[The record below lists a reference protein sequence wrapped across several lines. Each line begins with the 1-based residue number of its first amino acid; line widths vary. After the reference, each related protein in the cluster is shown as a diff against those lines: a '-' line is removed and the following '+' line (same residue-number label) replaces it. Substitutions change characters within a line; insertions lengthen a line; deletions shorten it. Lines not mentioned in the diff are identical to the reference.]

1 MAKLIK
7 VPDTTNL
14 YYKEITQEYEGRY
27 GVRTKTI
34 KRYTLRYLD
43 SQGKRRQKEIG
54 DDLTLKQLKKIQDE
68 TAKKS
73 EVQRTRK
80 SRKRKPIISMPP
92 VEKKAKYL
100 TVQHL
105 AEYYR
110 DNNID
115 KKTNSR
121 EFRTYELHIKDKYG
135 SRKADTITQQEI
147 KNFYLELQNRF
158 ALKTAGNIILI
169 LKKYFNFA
177 IKEEYFEGKN
187 KLSNIEIVNPNN
199 ERVNFLNKEQIQQ
212 LLEHP
217 KIQSDKELYIFV
229 LLSTRTGA
237 RANSILK
244 IKKADI
250 KLEENT
256 VELHNF
262 KKKATEKKKFLAYF
276 DDMTKRALQD
286 IMNEVGEYDYIIQ
299 TTYASLRKKLQRVL
313 DELFN
318 YKDRDNETALDSKG
332 RVKSSKEH
340 LYSKKDLRTDNQELS
355 KEELEIRATR
365 RKQRIVVHSLRHSFA
380 YNFLNQDGASI
391 FKLKEL
397 LNHSDIKM
405 TLRYAHDDKEV
416 NKQII
421 KGMYD

>member
-1 MAKLIK
+1 MSKLIK
-7 VPDTTNL
+7 VPDTQNL
-14 YYKEITQEYEGRY
+14 YYKEIIQEYEGRY
-27 GVRTKTI
+27 GLRTKTI

-43 SQGKRRQKEIG
+43 SKGKRRQKEIG
-54 DDLTLKQLKKIQDE
+54 DDLTISQLEKIQQSE
-68 TAKKS
+68 AKKS
-73 EVQRTRK
+73 EVQRVRK
-80 SRKRKPIISMPP
+80 SRKRKPIISMPV
-92 VEKKAKYL
+92 VEEKVKFL

-115 KKTNSR
+115 KKSNTR
-121 EFRTYELHIKDKYG
+121 EFRTYELHIKDRYG

-147 KNFYLELQNRF
+147 KNFYIELQNRF

-169 LKKYFNFA
+169 LKKYFNYA

-187 KLSNIEIVNPNN
+187 KLSNIDIVNPNN

-212 LLEHP
+212 LLDHP
-217 KIQSDKELYIFV
+217 KIKFDKELYLFV

-250 KLEENT
+250 KLSENT

-276 DDMTKRALQD
+276 DEITKQTLKE
-286 IMNEVGEYDYIIQ
+286 IIIEVGEYDYIISA
-299 TTYASLRKKLQRVL
+299 TYASLRKKLQRVL

-318 YKDRDNETALDSKG
+318 YKDRDSEATDSKG
-332 RVKSSKEH
+332 RVKNPKEH
-340 LYSKKDLRTDNQELS
+340 LYSRKDLRTDNQELS

-380 YNFLNQDGASI
+380 YNFLNQDGSSI